1 LLLGRLEFGKLLL
14 THGAWRDGRFTDARS
29 DQVFVDGQDFF
40 GDRTL
45 IELLLDVA
53 EGVRVVPSLTAEQA
67 TSVIQVKAFTPVR
80 PLRHDAPFSPVS
92 VSVIRVLEV

>member
-1 LLLGRLEFGKLLL
+1 MSL
-14 THGAWRDGRFTDARS
+14 THGAGRDGRFTNTRS

-40 GDRTL
+40 SDRTL

-53 EGVRVVPSLTAEQA
+53 EGVKVVPFLTAEQA

-80 PLRHDAPFSPVS
+80 PLRHNAPFSPGS
-92 VSVIRVLEV
+92 VGVIRVL